1 VGAAEVA
8 AAAAAAAPAP
18 PVESHP
24 PAPPPWQPP
33 APAPRVEPD
42 VAATIAAGSGMG
54 GTSEADHESTT
65 LMPAWQPPPPTPPA
79 IPDTAVMGGPTQPV
93 LRATPGGGPQAEL
106 TIESGPD
113 AGHTYRA
120 TENALRMGRSP
131 DNDLILRDPA
141 TSGHHARVERR
152 GEQFWIVDLG
162 STNGTLVNGE
172 PIQEKELKHDDRITI
187 GQNAV
192 HFALLGS

>member
-1 VGAAEVA
+1 MGAGAD
-8 AAAAAAAPAP
+8 AP
-18 PVESHP
+18 
-24 PAPPPWQPP
+24 
-33 APAPRVEPD
+33 
-42 VAATIAAGSGMG
+42 
-54 GTSEADHESTT
+54 HESTT

-79 IPDTAVMGGPTQPV
+79 IPDAAIMGGPTQPV
-93 LRATPGGGPQAEL
+93 LRATPGAGPQAEL

-162 STNGTLVNGE
+162 STNGTLVNGD

>member
-1 VGAAEVA
+1 MAE
-8 AAAAAAAPAP
+8 
-18 PVESHP
+18 P
-24 PAPPPWQPP
+24 PAPPPPP
-33 APAPRVEPD
+33 WEAPPAAPAPLSPAPVSD
-42 VAATIAAGSGMG
+42 VAATIAAGMAPES
-54 GTSEADHESTT
+54 AHESTT

-79 IPDTAVMGGPTQPV
+79 IPDAVVGGPTQPMI
-93 LRATPGGGPQAEL
+93 RATPGGGPQAEL

-172 PIQEKELKHDDRITI
+172 PVQEKELSHDDRITI

-192 HFALLGS
+192 HFSLLGS

>member
-1 VGAAEVA
+1 VA
-8 AAAAAAAPAP
+8 AAKPA
-18 PVESHP
+18 
-24 PAPPPWQPP
+24 PP
-33 APAPRVEPD
+33 APAAPIAD
-42 VAATIAAGSGMG
+42 IAATIPAGMGSG
-54 GTSEADHESTT
+54 AHESTT
-65 LMPAWQPPPPTPPA
+65 LMPAWQPPPATPPA
-79 IPDTAVMGGPTQPV
+79 IPDTAVIGGPTQPII
-93 LRATPGGGPQAEL
+93 RATPGGGPQAEL

-172 PIQEKELKHDDRITI
+172 PVQEKELSNDDRITV

>member
-1 VGAAEVA
+1 VPNVAETILAPGA
-8 AAAAAAAPAP
+8 AAAAAAAHDA
-18 PVESHP
+18 
-24 PAPPPWQPP
+24 
-33 APAPRVEPD
+33 
-42 VAATIAAGSGMG
+42 
-54 GTSEADHESTT
+54 TT
-65 LMPAWQPPPPTPPA
+65 LMPAWQPPPATTPPA
-79 IPDTAVMGGPTQPV
+79 PEPVLGGPTRPLRPV
-93 LRATPGGGPQAEL
+93 GGAGPQAEL

-113 AGHTYRA
+113 AGHTHRA
-120 TENALRMGRSP
+120 SETALRLGRSP

-172 PIQEKELKHDDRITI
+172 PIQEKELNHGDRITI

-192 HFALLGS
+192 HFSVLGG